1 MGKSSYDKGINATPV
16 PKDFISDF
24 RNTTLYKKMK
34 EFYPYFTDET
44 FEKWGKKYPEFVTE
58 FVQNNKNF
66 EHATLYAKMKEAYPY
81 LTEEN
86 IADWCRIFTD
96 FAMKFK
102 HNNKV
107 PQKKEVECGAEKTIK
122 TTKELENVITNLKN
136 ANMVKDSFAMDAME
150 FFFELSNNINRLK
163 GTLDFISNRKDN

>member
-24 RNTTLYKKMK
+24 RNTILYKKMK
-34 EFYPYFTDET
+34 EFYPYLTDDT

-96 FAMKFK
+96 FATKFK

-107 PQKKEVECGAEKTIK
+107 PKKEEVECGSEKTIK